1 LSGFL
6 PYGRQAIDPSDV
18 AAVVAALQSD
28 YLTTGPMVA
37 RFEEAFARFV
47 GARHA
52 VAVTNGTAALHAA
65 YAAVGIGPGDE
76 VIVPAMTFAATANA
90 ACYLGARPVFADVA
104 SGTLLLDHDGLD
116 HLVTERTKAIVAV
129 DYAGQPCAYPAL
141 RAFADKHG
149 LALVADACHALG
161 GSLDGRPVGS
171 LADLS
176 TFSLHP
182 VKPMTTGEGGVV
194 TTDDPD
200 LAERMRVFRNH
211 GITTDHRQ
219 REQAGTWHYD
229 MVGLGFN
236 YRLSDLHCA
245 LGLSQLARLPAW
257 VSRRRELA
265 ARYGDLLAGLQ
276 DVRPLEVRLG
286 VGHGWHLMV
295 VRLMGACPPGLRD
308 AVLAGLRARGIG
320 ANVHYKPV
328 HLHAYYR
335 EQLGTRLG
343 MAPVSE
349 DAFARIV
356 TLPLFPAMEDA
367 DVDRV
372 VGALGEVL
380 DDVRR

>member
-1 LSGFL
+1 MSGFL
-6 PYGRQAIDPSDV
+6 PYGRQTIDASDV
-18 AAVVAALQSD
+18 EAVVEALQSD
-28 YLTTGPMVA
+28 YLTTGPTVA
-37 RFEEAFARFV
+37 RFEEAFAQFV
-47 GARHA
+47 GVRYA
-52 VAVTNGTAALHAA
+52 VAVANGTAALHTA
-65 YAAVGIGPGDE
+65 YAALGIGPGDE

-90 ACYLGARPVFADVA
+90 ACYLGAKPVFADVECD
-104 SGTLLLDHDGLD
+104 TLLLDHNVLD
-116 HLVTERTKAIVAV
+116 PLVTERTKAIVAV

-141 RAFADKHG
+141 RAFADRHG

-161 GSLDGRPVGS
+161 GSLNGRRVGS

-182 VKPMTTGEGGVV
+182 VKPMTTGEGGVI

-236 YRLSDLHCA
+236 YRLSDLQCA
-245 LGLSQLARLPAW
+245 LGLSQLARLPVW
-257 VSRRRELA
+257 VERRRELA
-265 ARYGDLLAGLQ
+265 ARYIGLLAGLP
-276 DVRPLEVRLG
+276 DVRPLEVRPG

-295 VRLMGACPPGLRD
+295 VRLIGACPPGFRD
-308 AVLAGLRARGIG
+308 VVLAGLRARGIG

-335 EQLGTRLG
+335 EHLGTHPGLV
-343 MAPVSE
+343 PVSE
-349 DAFARIV
+349 DAFARIL
-356 TLPLFPAMEDA
+356 TLPLFPAMGDD
-367 DVDRV
+367 DVDRI
-372 VGALGEVL
+372 VGALEEVL
-380 DDVRR
+380 EDVR